1 MVSAENCT
9 GHIVINAMNDI
20 RNDLNDTQK
29 CMREMLWKVYYRRE
43 LKLIILENTPP
54 LNNIS
59 IDYC

>member
-1 MVSAENCT
+1 
-9 GHIVINAMNDI
+9 
-20 RNDLNDTQK
+20 LNDTQK